1 MWFCVSGKTPWKV
14 NLNGILNDW
23 NQISGKLQN
32 FDLKIKI
39 YLSFST
45 TFRVKYFEI
54 NNIIWDWEMIWSQ
67 LINI

>member
-1 MWFCVSGKTPWKV
+1 MKTSWKV
-14 NLNGILNDW
+14 KLNEILKDW

-32 FDLKIKI
+32 CDLKIKV

-45 TFRVKYFEI
+45 TFFVKYFEI
-54 NNIIWDWEMIWSQ
+54 NIIILDWEMIWSQ